1 MIVDTR
7 KYINRHIIIM
17 QKSMRRFIS
26 IVILFSYPLSCPGDV
41 AIDEMS
47 IRYANTGHQLPFIST
62 AISNETDRLVPIV
75 NQVELGKGIFL
86 VASRKLHDPNF
97 SQSVILL
104 TDYSKSGTS
113 GLIINRRTDLSI
125 SELFPNQ
132 EKLES
137 LTDKVHLGG
146 PVALNRIQILFQSE
160 TTPTGARVIFGNIFV
175 VESIPLLN
183 RIAHGEFEPSA
194 LNVYAGYAGWA
205 AGQLESEL
213 LRGDWYL
220 WQADSASIFSKP
232 AGEIWPDLIRLVTA
246 QWVLEQNRKSTLF
259 MRTSLYNFHPKI
271 ESN

>member
-1 MIVDTR
+1 
-7 KYINRHIIIM
+7 M
-17 QKSMRRFIS
+17 QLVIS
-26 IVILFSYPLSCPGDV
+26 RLFSVVILFTYPFNCLGDV
-41 AIDEMS
+41 AIDAMP
-47 IRYANTGHQLPFIST
+47 ITYAIAHPGDRIPFQL
-62 AISNETDRLVPIV
+62 TDNGNATDKSLPTL
-75 NQVELGKGIFL
+75 NQVDLDKGVFL
-86 VASRKLHDPNF
+86 VASRKLYDPNF

-104 TDYSKSGTS
+104 LDYNETGTS

-160 TTPTGARVIFGNIFV
+160 TTPAGARDIFENIFV

-183 RIAHGEFEPSA
+183 RIAHGEFEPIA

-232 AGEIWPDLIRLVTA
+232 ASEIWPDLIQLVTA
-246 QWVLEQNRKSTLF
+246 QWVLEEDRKSTLF
-259 MRTSLYNFHPKI
+259 MRTSLYNYHPKVD
-271 ESN
+271 SN